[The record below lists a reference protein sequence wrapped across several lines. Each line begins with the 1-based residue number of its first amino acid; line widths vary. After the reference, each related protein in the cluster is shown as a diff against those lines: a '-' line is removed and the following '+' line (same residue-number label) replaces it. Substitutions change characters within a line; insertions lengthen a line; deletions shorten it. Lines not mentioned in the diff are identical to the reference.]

1 MRRGERQEVNP
12 LYLTPTADR
21 EVPVLNYH
29 FDWSIITS
37 GTYHEWLVSGLK
49 ITLKI
54 SAISIVLS
62 FALGLTIAVMRMS
75 GNRLLRWLAYAYLEF
90 FRNTPLLV
98 QIFFWYFGS
107 YKILPTAVN
116 DWLNATGFEFAAAV
130 IALTIYTS
138 AFIAEDI
145 RSGVLS
151 IPKEQMEAARS
162 AGFSYLRSMQYIILP
177 QAVRITI
184 PPLVNQFLNVAKNSS
199 LAMTIGVMEITYQAR
214 QVESYTFKGFEAF
227 TAATVV
233 YLTLSLVLT
242 ALVNLYN
249 EKVLNIHKAV

>member
-1 MRRGERQEVNP
+1 VI
-12 LYLTPTADR
+12 
-21 EVPVLNYH
+21 V
-29 FDWSIITS
+29 
-37 GTYHEWLVSGLK
+37 
-49 ITLKI
+49 TLKL
-54 SAISIVLS
+54 SALSIMLS
-62 FALGLTIAVMRMS
+62 FVIGLLIAVMRMS
-75 GNRLLRWLAYAYLEF
+75 QNRPVRWFAHAYLEF

-107 YKILPTAVN
+107 YRVLPMVVN
-116 DWLNATGFEFAAAV
+116 DWLNEVGFEFAAAV
-130 IALTIYTS
+130 IALSIYTS

-162 AGFSYLRSMQYIILP
+162 AGFSYLQSMRYVILP

-184 PPLVNQFLNVAKNSS
+184 PPLINQFLNLAKNSS
-199 LAMTIGVMEITYQAR
+199 LAMTIGVMELTYQAR

-233 YLTLSLVLT
+233 YVVISLAIT
-242 ALVNLYN
+242 FAVNLYN
-249 EKVLNIHKAV
+249 DKVLNIHRAH

>member
-1 MRRGERQEVNP
+1 MLKYQ
-12 LYLTPTADR
+12 
-21 EVPVLNYH
+21 
-29 FDWSIITS
+29 FDWAVVLS
-37 GTYHEWLVSGLK
+37 GKYFDWLVSGVK
-49 ITLKI
+49 ITIQL
-54 SAISIVLS
+54 SVVSIALA
-62 FALGLTIAVMRMS
+62 FLLGLFIAVMRMS
-75 GNRLLRWLAYAYLEF
+75 KVRPVRWFAHGYLEF

-107 YKILPTAVN
+107 YKILPTVVN
-116 DWLNATGFEFAAAV
+116 DWLVTQNFEFASAV

-162 AGFSYLRSMQYIILP
+162 SGFSFLRSMRYIILP

-184 PPLVNQFLNVAKNSS
+184 PPLINQFLNVVKNSS
-199 LAMTIGVMEITYQAR
+199 LAMTIGVAELTYQAR

-233 YLTLSLVLT
+233 YLAMSIIITVAVTWYSKTILSPLR
-242 ALVNLYN
+242 AR
-249 EKVLNIHKAV
+249 

>member
-1 MRRGERQEVNP
+1 
-12 LYLTPTADR
+12 
-21 EVPVLNYH
+21 VLKYT

-37 GTYHEWLVSGLK
+37 GQYFDWLVSGLLT
-49 ITLKI
+49 TLKL
-54 SAISIVLS
+54 SAISIVLA
-62 FALGLTIAVMRMS
+62 FILGLIIAVMRMS
-75 GNRLLRWLAYAYLEF
+75 HNRPVRWFALAYLEF

-98 QIFFWYFGS
+98 QLFFWYFGS

-116 DWLNATGFEFAAAV
+116 DWLVSTNFEFAAAAT
-130 IALTIYTS
+130 ALTIYTS

-151 IPKEQMEAARS
+151 IPKEQMEASRS

-199 LAMTIGVMEITYQAR
+199 LAMTIGVMEMTYQAR
-214 QVESYTFKGFEAF
+214 QVESYSFKGFEAF

-233 YLTLSLVLT
+233 YLTLSIVIT
-242 ALVNLYN
+242 SLVNLYN
-249 EKVLNIHKAV
+249 EKVLSVHKAT

>member
-1 MRRGERQEVNP
+1 M
-12 LYLTPTADR
+12 
-21 EVPVLNYH
+21 LNYT

-37 GTYHEWLVSGLK
+37 GQYFDWLLSGL
-49 ITLKI
+49 ITTLKL
-54 SAISIVLS
+54 SAISIILA
-62 FALGLTIAVMRMS
+62 FILGLLVAVMRMS
-75 GNRLLRWLAYAYLEF
+75 HNRPVRWIAHAYLEF

-107 YKILPTAVN
+107 YKLLPAIVN
-116 DWLNATGFEFAAAV
+116 NWLNETGFEFAAAA

-184 PPLVNQFLNVAKNSS
+184 PPLINQFLNVAKNSS
-199 LAMTIGVMEITYQAR
+199 LAMTIGVMEMTYQAR
-214 QVESYTFKGFEAF
+214 QVESYTFRGFEAF

-233 YLTLSLVLT
+233 YLVLSIVIT
-242 ALVNLYN
+242 ALVNSYN
-249 EKVLNIHKAV
+249 EKVLNVHKAA

>member
-1 MRRGERQEVNP
+1 M
-12 LYLTPTADR
+12 LSYT
-21 EVPVLNYH
+21 
-29 FDWSIITS
+29 FDWSLVTS
-37 GTYHEWLVSGLK
+37 GKYFDWLVSGMK
-49 ITLKI
+49 VTLEL
-54 SAISIVLS
+54 SVLGIIFS
-62 FALGLTIAVMRMS
+62 FIIGLLIAVMRMS
-75 GNRLLRWLAYAYLEF
+75 NFRPLRWLASAYLEF

-107 YKILPTAVN
+107 YKILPKVVN
-116 DWLNATGFEFAAAV
+116 DWLVTTNFEFAAAL

-162 AGFSYLRSMQYIILP
+162 AGFSYFRGMQYIILP
-177 QAVRITI
+177 QAIRITV
-184 PPLVNQFLNVAKNSS
+184 PPLVNQFLNLAKNSS
-199 LAMTIGVMEITYQAR
+199 LAMTIGVAELTYQAR

-233 YLTLSLVLT
+233 YLALSVIITWLVH
-242 ALVNLYN
+242 VYD
-249 EKVLNIHKAV
+249 KRVLNVHKAA

>member
-1 MRRGERQEVNP
+1 MLSYQ
-12 LYLTPTADR
+12 
-21 EVPVLNYH
+21 
-29 FDWSIITS
+29 FDWSIILS
-37 GTYHEWLVSGLK
+37 GKYFEWLVAGLK
-49 ITLKI
+49 VTLQLSTI
-54 SAISIVLS
+54 GIILS
-62 FALGLTIAVMRMS
+62 FLLGLLVAVMRMS
-75 GNRLLRWLAYAYLEF
+75 HISPIRWAALAFLEF
-90 FRNTPLLV
+90 TRNTPLLV

-107 YKILPTAVN
+107 YKLLPAAVN
-116 DWLNATGFEFAAAV
+116 EWLNNTGFEFAAALM
-130 IALTIYTS
+130 ALTIYTS

-184 PPLVNQFLNVAKNSS
+184 PPLVNQFLNLAKNSS
-199 LAMTIGVMEITYQAR
+199 LAMTIGVMELTYQAR

-233 YLTLSLVLT
+233 YLFLSVIITFLIDQ
-242 ALVNLYN
+242 YN
-249 EKVLNIHKAV
+249 ERVLKRHQAA